1 MALEDFKFYKIRLD
15 RTDMTMAAP
24 LTAKEGAVNGNGI
37 ELQVINGSTI
47 EDMSNFAVY
56 LNWKHQT
63 TGAQGSEPFTLV
75 DVNNAVYRLHYP
87 TEMLV
92 GGVVRADI
100 KVVDAESVTVSTA
113 ELSIRVAQAATDT
126 TVQSEN
132 AWNDIQAILVQN
144 QANSTRM
151 SEIEADLANVPSFD
165 EIASKPTNE
174 ATATA
179 NTVLASN
186 GDGTG
191 TFKDAGAI
199 ISGATTKTTPVDADT
214 VALSDSAASGALKKL
229 SWANIKATLK
239 AYLDTIYAAITH
251 GHNQSDIANL
261 TTDLAGK
268 APTAH
273 IHDDR
278 YYTEAEV
285 NGLVAS
291 KAPQSTT
298 YTKTEVDGLVADK
311 QDTLVSGTN
320 IKTVNGNSLL
330 GVGNLSTDWNLIS
343 ATLTYAS
350 ADSPTF
356 VANTSIDLTSV
367 IGVGMKIKLTQT
379 TVKYFIVTAITSTT
393 ITLYGGTD
401 YVLANATITLPY
413 FSSMKSPFGF
423 PLSEAKWTVS
433 QEYTS
438 FTLLPVNKTWLNIG
452 NYNVN
457 VPIGN
462 WKVRYSVGLRS
473 HVTAIN
479 GNYSNVYFGLSTSP
493 TSQTNNDLMVGFGDD
508 YGNSANEIYIRQIN
522 LTKNGN
528 FIASSKTTLYL
539 IFKVNDY
546 VVLIEASNGIT
557 NDYSP
562 IKVELVC
569 AYL

>member
-15 RTDMTMAAP
+15 RADMTMAAP

-63 TGAQGSEPFTLV
+63 TGVQGSEPFTLV

-126 TVQSEN
+126 AVQSEN

-144 QANSTRM
+144 QANATRM
-151 SEIEADLANVPSFD
+151 SEIEAELANVPIFD

-174 ATATA
+174 ATAAT

-199 ISGATTKTTPVDADT
+199 ISGATAKVTPVDADT

-239 AYLDTIYAAITH
+239 AYLDTSYAAITH

-273 IHDDR
+273 GHSIGDVEDLQTALNGKEPTFIKNTAFNKNFGTEAGTVTEGNDARLSDPRAPIAHVHDDR
-278 YYTEAEV
+278 YYTE
-285 NGLVAS
+285 
-291 KAPQSTT
+291 
-298 YTKTEVDGLVADK
+298 TEVDAAFAPKTTYFYHADI
-311 QDTLVSGTN
+311 DTLNESGFYQAYDWGVLVIHQKFDANYAQQIRTEAGTRKLSFRTKVGGVWGAWKDLAPSDNPTFTGLITTGGQIKFPATQVPSADANTLDDYEEGAWTPTITNITITGTNQSVFKYTKIGRLVFVNMKFQGSTNVAIAENADFTLPIAADDGVSGVASSMNT
-320 IKTVNGNSLL
+320 GEWAEFSLL
-330 GVGNLSTDWNLIS
+330 
-343 ATLTYAS
+343 
-350 ADSPTF
+350 
-356 VANTSIDLTSV
+356 
-367 IGVGMKIKLTQT
+367 
-379 TVKYFIVTAITSTT
+379 TSTK
-393 ITLYGGTD
+393 IIFKAPMQGGT
-401 YVLANATITLPY
+401 IQ
-413 FSSMKSPFGF
+413 
-423 PLSEAKWTVS
+423 LS
-433 QEYTS
+433 
-438 FTLLPVNKTWLNIG
+438 F
-452 NYNVN
+452 
-457 VPIGN
+457 
-462 WKVRYSVGLRS
+462 
-473 HVTAIN
+473 
-479 GNYSNVYFGLSTSP
+479 F
-493 TSQTNNDLMVGFGDD
+493 
-508 YGNSANEIYIRQIN
+508 YI
-522 LTKNGN
+522 
-528 FIASSKTTLYL
+528 
-539 IFKVNDY
+539 
-546 VVLIEASNGIT
+546 
-557 NDYSP
+557 
-562 IKVELVC
+562 C
-569 AYL
+569 A